1 MDRETKELLTSMEK
15 LNNRM
20 LVDLSRVLAADQGKA
35 DARAA
40 EIIAAQ
46 RGTTMAVIFVVVLL
60 IVLSALAAGVIAF
73 GLKSHG

>member
-35 DARAA
+35 DDRARAV
-40 EIIAAQ
+40 IAAQ
-46 RGTTMAVIFVVVLL
+46 RETTTA
-60 IVLSALAAGVIAF
+60 
-73 GLKSHG
+73 

>member
-35 DARAA
+35 DDRSRAV
-40 EIIAAQ
+40 IAAQ
-46 RGTTMAVIFVVVLL
+46 RETTTALHWLVI
-60 IVLSALAAGVIAF
+60 IVIALAVLAAVFTI
-73 GLKSHG
+73 LLRHG

>member
-35 DARAA
+35 DARASRVVA
-40 EIIAAQ
+40 VMWRLIGLVILGLAIAGFDLW
-46 RGTTMAVIFVVVLL
+46 R
-60 IVLSALAAGVIAF
+60 
-73 GLKSHG
+73 HW

>member
-35 DARAA
+35 DDRARAV
-40 EIIAAQ
+40 IAAQ
-46 RGTTMAVIFVVVLL
+46 RETTTALHWLVI
-60 IVLSALAAGVIAF
+60 IMIALAVLAAVFTI
-73 GLKSHG
+73 LLRHG

>member
-1 MDRETKELLTSMEK
+1 MEK

-35 DARAA
+35 DDRSRAV
-40 EIIAAQ
+40 IAAQ
-46 RGTTMAVIFVVVLL
+46 RGTTTAVMLVVVLL
-60 IVLSALAAGVIAF
+60 IILSALAAWRVIVF